1 MNRHQ
6 HRAALLFGLLL
17 ISVALLGC
25 ANSPASRTERV
36 VLPAYEQDLARARA
50 SIDEAQQSGA
60 AEFGGPQL
68 TMARDKLR
76 AAEEAAE
83 TGAGERAQQLAV
95 EADLDADLATAIT
108 RNRQTRALVTEVESG
123 LRTLEEE
130 LRRGENVEL
139 DSR

>member
-6 HRAALLFGLLL
+6 HRVALLFGLLL

-25 ANSPASRTERV
+25 ANSPASRTGV